1 MLKSE
6 TLLNSLKKNIKYLE
20 IPDKTNLIFLTAL
33 SLLIVVNY
41 YRINQWYLI
50 VVVNTLLSISIL
62 YIVGHYEQKELEDKT
77 KQSLSRFIRFW
88 YPAFMMAFCFKEIY
102 VLMISLTNSLYDHF
116 LIGIDY
122 MIFGVNP
129 TQALF
134 VISNPALTEFF
145 QIVYN
150 IFYLMPLIYGLELYL
165 WHRYDELKY
174 ATFVIL
180 FGFYISLIG
189 YLLLP
194 AIGPRFTL
202 HDFHTLNLEL
212 PGIFLT
218 NILRDIINFGESIPK
233 GIPNPG
239 DVAQRDA
246 FPSGHTIIILL
257 ITYLSHKIRSKS
269 FYFYLPYSILMIFST
284 VYLRYH
290 YVIDLAAG
298 GVIVLFTI
306 FITNRIYKDKLPKIL
321 KNFKDKT

>member
-1 MLKSE
+1 
-6 TLLNSLKKNIKYLE
+6 LLNSLKKNIKYLE

-50 VVVNTLLSISIL
+50 VAVNTLLSISIL
-62 YIVGHYEQKELEDKT
+62 YIVGHYEQKDLKDKT
-77 KQSLSRFIRFW
+77 IPSLSRFIRFW
-88 YPAFMMAFCFKEIY
+88 YPAFMIAFCFKEIY
-102 VLMISLTNSLYDHF
+102 VLMISLTNSLYDH
-116 LIGIDY
+116 LLMGIDY

-129 TQALF
+129 TQTLF

-145 QIVYN
+145 QIIYN

-180 FGFYISLIG
+180 FGFYMSLIG

-202 HDFHTLNLEL
+202 HDFQTLNLEL

-233 GIPNPG
+233 GIPNPE
-239 DVAQRDA
+239 DIAQRDA

-290 YVIDLAAG
+290 YVIDLVAG
-298 GVIVLFTI
+298 GIVVLFTV

-321 KNFKDKT
+321 KNFKNKTLN